1 MGFYLEKCFS
11 LKNNEEQPSF
21 GSKFSAY

>member
-1 MGFYLEKCFS
+1 MNFYPEKCFS
-11 LKNNEEQPSF
+11 LKNNKEQPSF